1 MIVESIFTEV
11 TVTGITVYGMA
22 LLFIKALLIL
32 LLAQV
37 LADSFEFSPASI
49 RHTVWLIAL
58 ASLAAVTAA
67 QESGRKYIAIASKLL
82 AEGNT

>member
-1 MIVESIFTEV
+1 MLHESIFTEV
-11 TVTGITVYGMA
+11 TVTGITVYGLA

-37 LADSFEFSPASI
+37 FSDSFEFSPASI

-58 ASLAAVTAA
+58 ASLAALPVLTIFLPAWR
-67 QESGRKYIAIASKLL
+67 SWISFHPAS
-82 AEGNT
+82 